1 MSSFLTAQ
9 TPRTPIRAAHLD
21 LKGTPPTFERLL
33 KLLDLFVAGGY
44 NALLVEWEDMFPWK
58 IDLQF
63 RCETAYT
70 PEQVMQF
77 HAQAKAKGLEIIPL
91 VQCIG
96 HMETFL
102 NWPQYEHLREV
113 CVQSDVLN
121 VLAKGSGDLVQ
132 KLVDEVVSLSPG
144 IRYFHLGGDEAWTF
158 GTHPHTKAY
167 AQTHGKDKLYLQHVE
182 PILDSLIAR
191 GIRPILWHDMM
202 VEWSDEQ
209 IKRLSSKCD
218 LMVWGY
224 SGHPDTTEHH
234 YNTKHIQ
241 RFHDLKVP
249 MWAAGAFKGAD
260 GPIADL
266 PLLEPRIRNANAWT
280 DMHARF
286 GFKGLCA
293 TGWSRYATHNHQ
305 CESIEASL
313 DSLLLVGKAFHDG
326 QAKVDDRAAAMA
338 VLETL
343 GERQRF
349 ESIYDT
355 MKRLGYGVQHT
366 QMNAMTIRRLM
377 VLGVKDRRRQNGGF
391 ELKYLGWV
399 RKDLLMA
406 EKAAAEMSGRFDG
419 LTDPIWVDRYLQ
431 ERMHLIREEAG
442 RAEANVRMMNP
453 KGYPTVPAEGQV

>member
-1 MSSFLTAQ
+1 MSSLLNAKN
-9 TPRTPIRAAHLD
+9 PLVPIRAAHLD

-33 KLLDLFVAGGY
+33 KLLDVFVAGGY

-58 IDLQF
+58 VDLQF

-70 PEQVMQF
+70 PEQVLQF
-77 HAQAKAKGLEIIPL
+77 HAAAKAKGLQIIPL

-102 NWPQYEHLREV
+102 NWPQYVDLRAV
-113 CVQSDVLN
+113 PVQSDVLN
-121 VLAKGSGDLVQ
+121 VLAQGSGNLVQ
-132 KLVDEVVSLSPG
+132 KLVDEVVALSPG
-144 IRYFHLGGDEAWTF
+144 IRYFHLGGDEASTF
-158 GTHPHTKAY
+158 AVHPDTKTY
-167 AQTHGKDKLYLQHVE
+167 AERHGKDKLYLQHVE

-202 VEWSDEQ
+202 VEWSDQQ
-209 IKRLSSKCD
+209 IKRLAAKCD

-224 SGHPDTTEHH
+224 TGHPDTTEHH

-241 RFHDLKVP
+241 RFHDMGVP

-260 GPIADL
+260 GSMADV
-266 PLLEPRIRNANAWT
+266 PLLEPRLRNANAWT
-280 DMHARF
+280 ELHGRF

-293 TGWSRYATHNHQ
+293 TGWSRYATHNYQ

-313 DSLLLVGKAFHDG
+313 DALLLVGKAFHDG
-326 QAKVDDRAAAMA
+326 QAKVEDRAAA
-338 VLETL
+338 LEELERL

-349 ESIYDT
+349 EGIFRT
-355 MKRLGYGVQHT
+355 MERLGYGVHHT
-366 QMNAMTIRRLM
+366 KMNAMSIRRFM
-377 VLGVKDRRRQNGGF
+377 VLGVKDRRRQGGGF

-399 RKDLLMA
+399 RKDLLIA
-406 EKAAAEMSGRFDG
+406 EKAAAEMNALFTG
-419 LTDPIWVDRYLQ
+419 LVDPIWVDRYLA

-453 KGYPTVPAEGQV
+453 QGYLTVPPEGRP